1 MKAPEKGEANSP
13 EEWTHRPQTPSCVA
27 RIRENLL
34 SKTSRIPEPQN
45 LEQVHGLFSSTTFG
59 CNLLYSSSYQ
69 ELNLVQ
75 GVKSCHNKNL
85 KRVAGRASRWQ
96 LLRAWRTMKIVAG
109 GWRKGSPSY
118 ISGGNPAAV
127 RSVTAWR
134 GESLPTEL
142 VDLGEDISWHK
153 AESTSWFPRHTW

>member
-13 EEWTHRPQTPSCVA
+13 EEWTHRPQPPSCVA

-45 LEQVHGLFSSTTFG
+45 LEQVSGLFSSTKFG
-59 CNLLYSSSYQ
+59 CNLLHNSSYQ

-75 GVKSCHNKNL
+75 GVKSCRNKNL
-85 KRVAGRASRWQ
+85 KRVAGRASSWQ
-96 LLRAWRTMKIVAG
+96 LLRAWRTMKTVAG
-109 GWRKGSPSY
+109 DWRKGSPSY
-118 ISGGNPAAV
+118 ISGGNPAAAHP
-127 RSVTAWR
+127 VTAWR
-134 GESLPTEL
+134 RENLPTEP

-153 AESTSWFPRHTW
+153 AESTSWFPRHTR